1 MERGNIKLNNPERF
15 EKPFEISKDKLNAA
29 IKHAT
34 EKLALKTEK
43 KFGLKFPRNRFDDP
57 IGRIYTMGENDSWIS
72 GLHSGCYLIAYE
84 LTGDKKFLDVV
95 TNQLDTY
102 IDRIDKK
109 FHLSDHDVG
118 FVYSPSCVA
127 YYKLTGDE
135 RAKKAALDAAEHLYS
150 FSYSQKGGFI
160 LRIAAHQDDPPCC
173 RTMMDTLMN
182 IPLFYWAYE
191 QTGDKKFL
199 DAANS
204 QVDITANY
212 LIREDGSSYHHY
224 QFEVGTHKPL
234 YGLTFQGNR
243 DESTWSRGHS
253 WGVLGFPIAYSYTK
267 REDLIP
273 LHRDVVYYMLNHLPE
288 DLVPYWDYDF
298 TEGDEARDS
307 SAGAI
312 AVCGLLDAAKYLPDS
327 APEKAIFKNAAHMI
341 MDKII
346 DTCTNDIGEDYDGVM
361 YKVTGA
367 KKMNI
372 AVEGCASYGDMFY
385 FEALKRLQDPE
396 WKHLW

>member
-1 MERGNIKLNNPERF
+1 
-15 EKPFEISKDKLNAA
+15 
-29 IKHAT
+29 
-34 EKLALKTEK
+34 
-43 KFGLKFPRNRFDDP
+43 
-57 IGRIYTMGENDSWIS
+57 
-72 GLHSGCYLIAYE
+72 
-84 LTGDKKFLDVV
+84 
-95 TNQLDTY
+95 
-102 IDRIDKK
+102 
-109 FHLSDHDVG
+109 
-118 FVYSPSCVA
+118 
-127 YYKLTGDE
+127 
-135 RAKKAALDAAEHLYS
+135 
-150 FSYSQKGGFI
+150 
-160 LRIAAHQDDPPCC
+160 
-173 RTMMDTLMN
+173 
-182 IPLFYWAYE
+182 
-191 QTGDKKFL
+191 
-199 DAANS
+199 
-204 QVDITANY
+204 
-212 LIREDGSSYHHY
+212 
-224 QFEVGTHKPL
+224 
-234 YGLTFQGNR
+234 

-327 APEKAIFKNAAHMI
+327 APEKVIFKNAAHMI